1 MTTYAIGDI
10 QGCYDPFRRLLDKLE
25 FDPGSDQLWL
35 VGDLVN
41 RGPDSLGVLR
51 YVRGLGEA
59 AVTVLGNH
67 DLHLLAL
74 GAGNDKTAAM
84 SSLHDVLMAPDR
96 EELLHWLR
104 HRPLMHYDASKDFAM
119 VHAGLAPQWDLL
131 QALSCAREVEDA
143 LQGPEYR
150 GFLHAMYGNQPAKWS
165 PTLKGMDRL
174 RFITNCMTRMRYCL
188 PDGTLGLKEKGP
200 VGTQTKPYIPWF
212 EIPWRASSDF
222 RLVIGHWSTLGY
234 MAKNNVW
241 ALDTGCLWGFSLTA
255 IPIRKKKDIEPI
267 SLDCPTGALRD

>member
-1 MTTYAIGDI
+1 MTTYAVGDI
-10 QGCYDPFRRLLDKLE
+10 QGCYDSLRRLLDLLE
-25 FDPGSDQLWL
+25 FNPAKDRLWL

-41 RGPDSLGVLR
+41 RGPDSLRV
-51 YVRGLGEA
+51 
-59 AVTVLGNH
+59 
-67 DLHLLAL
+67 
-74 GAGNDKTAAM
+74 
-84 SSLHDVLMAPDR
+84 
-96 EELLHWLR
+96 
-104 HRPLMHYDASKDFAM
+104 
-119 VHAGLAPQWDLL
+119 
-131 QALSCAREVEDA
+131 
-143 LQGPEYR
+143 
-150 GFLHAMYGNQPAKWS
+150 
-165 PTLKGMDRL
+165 L
-174 RFITNCMTRMRYCL
+174 RFIVNCMTRMRYCL